1 MENAT
6 MANLMI
12 IWQDKIPA
20 ESVLILQ
27 DQLKNIPEDRTAPLM
42 GIQLKSPLIGLILG
56 IFLGVFGID
65 RFYKGNIGLGIAKLV
80 LTLTY
85 FGIVISFFWSLV
97 DLFLVWKG
105 IKKDN
110 LQKIQ
115 SILLALKS

>member
-27 DQLKNIPEDRTAPLM
+27 DQLKNIPEDRTAPLA

-56 IFLGVFGID
+56 IFLGAFGID
-65 RFYKGNIGLGIAKLV
+65 RFYKGNIGLGIAKLI
-80 LTLTY
+80 LTLTVY
-85 FGIVISFFWSLV
+85 GFVISFFWSIA

>member
-12 IWQDKIPA
+12 IWQDKIPT

-27 DQLKNIPEDRTAPLM
+27 DQLKNIPEDRTTPLM
-42 GIQLKSPLIGLILG
+42 GIQLKNPLIGLILG
-56 IFLGVFGID
+56 IFLGTLGID

-85 FGIVISFFWSLV
+85 FGLIISSIWAIV

-115 SILLALKS
+115 SVILALKS